1 MHSLSGLPGGM
12 MRMAASMVF
21 GQHRK
26 DVDYVPNNIVFRY
39 VIDFFR
45 CYQRLMKPCSDG
57 KDSNSIF
64 SGLPS
69 MLFQESMKPPA
80 LGSFRWGY
88 PYPLLDFHRS
98 LCNLSAPKP
107 VPRGYSKTV
116 GPSSYHVLES
126 ILSLGDMIVKSWEC
140 IPCSRDRGGL
150 GFGLCTSPKIQF
162 SHSVHFVTAALV
174 GRGYPYPLTVF
185 KMKQDSFVV
194 GTISELFENWDQVV
208 KIVSTVS
215 PGQT

>member
-1 MHSLSGLPGGM
+1 M
-12 MRMAASMVF
+12 
-21 GQHRK
+21 
-26 DVDYVPNNIVFRY
+26 
-39 VIDFFR
+39 
-45 CYQRLMKPCSDG
+45 
-57 KDSNSIF
+57 
-64 SGLPS
+64 
-69 MLFQESMKPPA
+69 
-80 LGSFRWGY
+80 
-88 PYPLLDFHRS
+88 
-98 LCNLSAPKP
+98 
-107 VPRGYSKTV
+107 PRGYRNTV

-162 SHSVHFVTAALV
+162 SHSVHFVTAALA

-208 KIVSTVS
+208 KIVSISRTNVVATLFLEQRS
-215 PGQT
+215 TRYQTTSIFDNTLAHILNAFLKKFVEGPDKVTDILDWIGHQTI